1 MNAVLLVVSGAYY
14 YLNIFL
20 GFLVLALAVI
30 GLIQLLSTRND
41 AFTVIDREKQNWLM
55 LMGGASALGLLSM
68 FVGMEILWV
77 IAAVIVGI
85 YWQDIRPAI
94 RDVMDNSSGSW

>member
-1 MNAVLLVVSGAYY
+1 MNAVLLVIGGAYF

-20 GFLVLALAVI
+20 GFLVLALAVV
-30 GLIQLLSTRND
+30 GLIQLATTRSD
-41 AFTVIDREKQNWLM
+41 AFTVIDRQKQNWLM

-68 FVGMEILWV
+68 FVAMELLWV

-85 YWQDIRPAI
+85 GDQGC
-94 RDVMDNSSGSW
+94 VG